1 MHRYS
6 HTSEVKTSEQLQSTE
21 VYEQRAED
29 PYLGISKYLRG
40 GMKILSNECGVMSLK
55 EGRERIPL
63 LQRNIEPKEVSNEE
77 APGQHQNQPIL
88 LQIRI
93 KYLVLGRVNILV
105 N

>member
-6 HTSEVKTSEQLQSTE
+6 HNSEVKTSEKLQSTE

-29 PYLGISKYLRG
+29 PYLGPKTLGG
-40 GMKILSNECGVMSLK
+40 GMKILSNEYGVMSLK

-63 LQRNIEPKEVSNEE
+63 LQRNTEPKEVSNEE
-77 APGQHQNQPIL
+77 TPGQHQNQPIL

-93 KYLVLGRVNILV
+93 KYLVLGRINTLV